1 MTKKDKIES
10 FPNALDN
17 YSSFQQLF
25 ESYYGRLCAY
35 TFTLTHNHAA
45 SEDIVQEL
53 FIRLWCDRYRIS
65 IQENISAYLFRA
77 SRNAALNYIRGEASR
92 DQNMKKISI
101 QESVID
107 RDFLE
112 EEEFVS
118 FLENCIEDLPDRCKN
133 VFKMSRIEGCKQIEI
148 ADRLGTSIKTIKNQ
162 IWKSLQYLRTCLE
175 SKDAF

>member
-1 MTKKDKIES
+1 MRKNDKIES

-35 TFTLTHNHAA
+35 VFSLTHNHAA

-53 FIRLWCDRYRIS
+53 FIRLWNDRARIS
-65 IQENISAYLFRA
+65 IQENILAYLFRA
-77 SRNAALNYIRGEASR
+77 SRNSALNYLRGEANR
-92 DQNMKKISI
+92 DKQIKKLNI
-101 QESVID
+101 QDSMVD
-107 RDFLE
+107 RNFLE

-118 FLENCIEDLPDRCKN
+118 FLEDCIDDLPERCQQ
-133 VFKMSRIEGCKQIEI
+133 VFRMSRFEGCKQAEI
-148 ADRLGTSIKTIKNQ
+148 ADQLGTSVKTIKNQ

-175 SKDAF
+175 AKDAF